1 MNELNYLRFQSQFRL
16 KTAWD
21 NICKKYGRSFED
33 EADEIDLTTNEII
46 VDNGFVRK
54 APLIP
59 FGSCSIDVKVDYDAL
74 QNAWSV
80 AERSEQPPPRL
91 SIPRYVHPIRY
102 RTVHPIRYRTVPR
115 RVIRLIQRPRLVVK
129 RIFPVPQRVRRL
141 VTYSSTFNR
150 QLYVND
156 HDIPSSNRLVAYSST
171 DNRRS
176 YANDHDIPSSNR
188 LVAYSSTDNR
198 RSYANDHDIPSS
210 NRLVAY
216 SSTDNRRSYAND
228 HDITSSNRLV
238 AYSSTYNRPS
248 YANDHD
254 IPSSNRLVANYHAND
269 HDDLLGSGEFTDMNK
284 VGQLKNRSDTDTDYQ
299 DNLRQIENP
308 PLDDSNFDENS
319 MNDDHESNQT
329 NSQNQTVE
337 NPWWKLYE

>member
-59 FGSCSIDVKVDYDAL
+59 FGSCSIDVKIDYDAL

-141 VTYSSTFNR
+141 VTYSSTYNR
-150 QLYVND
+150 PLYANDHDIPSSNRLIAYSSAYNRPSYPND

-176 YANDHDIPSSNR
+176 YANDHEIPSRNR
-188 LVAYSSTDNR
+188 LA
-198 RSYANDHDIPSS
+198 
-210 NRLVAY
+210 
-216 SSTDNRRSYAND
+216 
-228 HDITSSNRLV
+228 
-238 AYSSTYNRPS
+238 
-248 YANDHD
+248 
-254 IPSSNRLVANYHAND
+254 ANYYAND

-299 DNLRQIENP
+299 DNLSQIENP

-337 NPWWKLYE
+337 NHWWKLYE

>member
-141 VTYSSTFNR
+141 VTYSSTYNR
-150 QLYVND
+150 PL
-156 HDIPSSNRLVAYSST
+156 
-171 DNRRS
+171 

-198 RSYANDHDIPSS
+198 RSYANDHDIPS
-210 NRLVAY
+210 R
-216 SSTDNRRSYAND
+216 
-228 HDITSSNRLV
+228 
-238 AYSSTYNRPS
+238 
-248 YANDHD
+248 
-254 IPSSNRLVANYHAND
+254 NRLVANYHAND
-269 HDDLLGSGEFTDMNK
+269 HDDLLGSGEFADMNK